1 MKFVHL
7 NFFFSFERR
16 TPSESLIDLVFIIKV
31 LPRSMS
37 FSACND
43 YMQTAK
49 QYYSKSKWKNGG
61 SHAILEI
68 LKYATPGAS
77 FIDIHTQ

>member
-1 MKFVHL
+1 MG
-7 NFFFSFERR
+7 
-16 TPSESLIDLVFIIKV
+16 
-31 LPRSMS
+31 

-61 SHAILEI
+61 NHAILEE
-68 LKYATPGAS
+68 KYATLGA
-77 FIDIHTQ
+77 